1 MHQVLGVKTIRINT
15 RLARCHTSTQG
26 SKGDYNKQHCLLYR
40 AYMESPH
47 AGVTCVA
54 AIPMILSGCC
64 LYTPESAH
72 KSEFTW
78 AWLSAPGRRSTVFFV
93 WQIPVT
99 LSTPWL
105 LVGKYIA
112 GSSDLYMSW
121 TSGGQAQSG
130 DRVIC
135 MVFWE
140 GELHWNAWMIF
151 FAYNCG
157 FVQHHFCGL
166 WEVGLVHY
174 SYCFP
179 FIRNKSR

>member
-1 MHQVLGVKTIRINT
+1 MEICTQAKVRGQFTVVIDSSAWQIDASGPKTQVLCVKTIRINT

-78 AWLSAPGRRSTVFFV
+78 AWLSAPGRRSTVFVV

-105 LVGKYIA
+105 LVGKYTA
-112 GSSDLYMSW
+112 
-121 TSGGQAQSG
+121 A
-130 DRVIC
+130 RVIC
-135 MVFWE
+135 TCPGRQEARHNQMTV
-140 GELHWNAWMIF
+140 LYAWYF
-151 FAYNCG
+151 ERVNCI
-157 FVQHHFCGL
+157 
-166 WEVGLVHY
+166 EM
-174 SYCFP
+174 P
-179 FIRNKSR
+179 E